1 MAYFNIHFI
10 ILILLHGGRIMF
22 KEFDETLSFETNILE
37 AGAYFRLS
45 TSNPEALPIHLTTAH
60 NVEDLEDLQK
70 RYDEKGFCYNRNR
83 NPNRTALIELM
94 NYVEVGEDSIGCSSG
109 MAAISSSIIA
119 HTKAGDHI
127 LSDKTLYG
135 ETLEIFTKILQKY
148 GVETTFVDFTN
159 IEEVKKN
166 IKSNTVILYTETV
179 SNPLIGVPNLKV
191 LANIAHSN
199 NAIFI
204 VDNTFMTG
212 ALVQPLKFGAD
223 IVVNSLTK
231 FANGHSDVVCG
242 AATGKSELIK
252 KIYELQVL
260 LGTQSDPFSSWLT
273 VRGMRTL
280 ELRIK
285 KQCEN
290 ASALALELEKSP
302 YVLKVNHPSLVNNP
316 YHNLAHE
323 QFGDYYG
330 GMLSIELPE
339 DLKKINKFMRTLKL
353 AHYAMTLGGYRTSF
367 AYPVMSSHSDMTRD
381 ERLAIGITDGLLR
394 ISVGIENIKD
404 LINDFKNALEVAYG
418 NK

>member
-1 MAYFNIHFI
+1 M
-10 ILILLHGGRIMF
+10 
-22 KEFDETLSFETNILE
+22 
-37 AGAYFRLS
+37 
-45 TSNPEALPIHLTTAH
+45 
-60 NVEDLEDLQK
+60 
-70 RYDEKGFCYNRNR
+70 
-83 NPNRTALIELM
+83 
-94 NYVEVGEDSIGCSSG
+94 
-109 MAAISSSIIA
+109 
-119 HTKAGDHI
+119 
-127 LSDKTLYG
+127 
-135 ETLEIFTKILQKY
+135 
-148 GVETTFVDFTN
+148 
-159 IEEVKKN
+159 
-166 IKSNTVILYTETV
+166 
-179 SNPLIGVPNLKV
+179 
-191 LANIAHSN
+191 ANIAHSN